1 MSYPLKIFQFAG
13 LNKSVIHEVCS
24 HSKKH
29 FILLKYCYLCA
40 VRRLPNILSATRMI
54 LAPIFLLLYIQDE
67 VVWRALSV
75 GIFAVA
81 VVTDFFDGYIA
92 RLYGYQTAYGVFLD
106 PLADKFLTFAGFI
119 CLPFI
124 NAEQFPWW
132 AVGVIVLRD
141 VIVTG
146 MRMIADHRNISMKTR
161 FTAKFKTMAQMIFL
175 YLVLMVGV
183 FINTDVWLSTYSRE
197 LMQSGILE
205 WGMMAIVVLTLYS
218 GVEYI
223 LTNKEIFFN
232 DHNAKTKTDY
242 R

>member
-1 MSYPLKIFQFAG
+1 M
-13 LNKSVIHEVCS
+13 
-24 HSKKH
+24 
-29 FILLKYCYLCA
+29 
-40 VRRLPNILSATRMI
+40 RRLPNILSTTRMI

-92 RLYGYQTAYGVFLD
+92 RLYGYQTPYGVFLD

-132 AVGVIVLRD
+132 AVGVIVFRD
-141 VIVTG
+141 IVITA
-146 MRMIADHRNISMKTR
+146 MRMIADYRNVTMKTR
-161 FTAKFKTMAQMIFL
+161 FTAKFKTLAQMFFL

-183 FINTDVWLSTYSRE
+183 FINTDVWLSSHSAR
-197 LMQSGILE
+197 LMESGILG
-205 WGMMAIVVLTLYS
+205 WGMLAIVALTLYS
-218 GVEYI
+218 GLEYI
-223 LTNKEIFFN
+223 LINREIFFT
-232 DHNAKTKTDY
+232 DKNAKTKTDSVN

>member
-1 MSYPLKIFQFAG
+1 M
-13 LNKSVIHEVCS
+13 
-24 HSKKH
+24 
-29 FILLKYCYLCA
+29 
-40 VRRLPNILSATRMI
+40 RRLPNILSTIRII

-75 GIFAVA
+75 GVFAVA
-81 VVTDFFDGYIA
+81 VVTDFFDGYLA
-92 RLYGYQTAYGVFLD
+92 RLYGAQTAYGVFLD

-124 NAEQFPWW
+124 DVNQFPWW

-146 MRMIADHRNISMKTR
+146 MRLVAGSRGITMRTR
-161 FTAKFKTMAQMIFL
+161 FTAKLKTMSQMFFL

-183 FINTDVWLSTYSRE
+183 FIKTDVWLSSYCTQ
-197 LMQSGILE
+197 LMDSGILG
-205 WGMMAIVVLTLYS
+205 WLMIAIVVLTVYS
-218 GVEYI
+218 GLEYVYV
-223 LTNKEIFFN
+223 NKEIFLLKN
-232 DHNAKTKTDY
+232 NAKTKTDS

>member
-1 MSYPLKIFQFAG
+1 M
-13 LNKSVIHEVCS
+13 
-24 HSKKH
+24 
-29 FILLKYCYLCA
+29 
-40 VRRLPNILSATRMI
+40 RRIPNILSTIRII
-54 LAPIFLLLYIQDE
+54 LAPIFLILYVQDE

-92 RLYGYQTAYGVFLD
+92 RLYGVESDYGVFLD

-132 AVGVIVLRD
+132 AIGVIVFRD
-141 VIVTG
+141 ILVTG
-146 MRMIADHRNISMKTR
+146 MRMLADYRNITMDTR
-161 FTAKFKTMAQMIFL
+161 FTAKVKTLSQMFFL

-183 FINTDVWLSTYSRE
+183 FIETDVWLSSYCIQ
-197 LMQSGILE
+197 LLQSGLLGWAMI
-205 WGMMAIVVLTLYS
+205 AIVIITLYS
-218 GVEYI
+218 GLEYI
-223 LTNKEIFFN
+223 YINRNIFSIHS
-232 DHNAKTKTDY
+232 DAKTETDT

>member
-1 MSYPLKIFQFAG
+1 
-13 LNKSVIHEVCS
+13 
-24 HSKKH
+24 
-29 FILLKYCYLCA
+29 
-40 VRRLPNILSATRMI
+40 
-54 LAPIFLLLYIQDE
+54 LYVQDE

-75 GIFAVA
+75 GVFAVA

-124 NAEQFPWW
+124 DANQFPWW
-132 AVGVIVLRD
+132 AIVVIVLRD

-146 MRMIADHRNISMKTR
+146 MRMLADYRNLSMDTR
-161 FTAKFKTMAQMIFL
+161 FTAKVKTLSQMFFL

-183 FINTDVWLSTYSRE
+183 FIETDVWLTAYCIQ
-197 LMQSGILE
+197 LMESGVLG
-205 WGMMAIVVLTLYS
+205 WLMMIIVVLTVYS
-218 GVEYI
+218 GLEY
-223 LTNKEIFFN
+223 LYVNKNIFSLKN
-232 DHNAKTKTDY
+232 NAKTETPT

>member
-1 MSYPLKIFQFAG
+1 M
-13 LNKSVIHEVCS
+13 
-24 HSKKH
+24 
-29 FILLKYCYLCA
+29 
-40 VRRLPNILSATRMI
+40 SATRMI

>member
-1 MSYPLKIFQFAG
+1 MTYKKDLILYNNSYLW
-13 LNKSVIHEVCS
+13 
-24 HSKKH
+24 
-29 FILLKYCYLCA
+29 A
-40 VRRLPNILSATRMI
+40 VRQIPNILSTIRII
-54 LAPIFLLLYIQDE
+54 LAPIFLILYVQDE

-92 RLYGYQTAYGVFLD
+92 RLYGVESDYGVFLD

-132 AVGVIVLRD
+132 AIGVIVFRD
-141 VIVTG
+141 FLVTG
-146 MRMIADHRNISMKTR
+146 MRMLADYRNITMDTR
-161 FTAKFKTMAQMIFL
+161 LTAKVKTLSQMFFL

-183 FINTDVWLSTYSRE
+183 FIETDVWLSAYCVQ
-197 LMQSGILE
+197 LLQSGILG
-205 WGMMAIVVLTLYS
+205 WTMIAIVVITVYS
-218 GVEYI
+218 GLEYI
-223 LTNKEIFFN
+223 YINKNIFSIHN
-232 DHNAKTKTDY
+232 NAKTETDT

>member
-1 MSYPLKIFQFAG
+1 MFLHRRSGYA
-13 LNKSVIHEVCS
+13 
-24 HSKKH
+24 KKH
-29 FILLKYCYLCA
+29 FILSKYCYLCA

-67 VVWRALSV
+67 VVWRALSI

-132 AVGVIVLRD
+132 AVGVIVFRD
-141 VIVTG
+141 IIITG
-146 MRMIADHRNISMKTR
+146 MRMVADHRNMSMKTR
-161 FTAKFKTMAQMIFL
+161 FTAKLKTMAQMIFL

-183 FINTDVWLSTYSRE
+183 FINTDVWLSTYSIE
-197 LMQSGILE
+197 LMQSGVLE
-205 WGMMAIVVLTLYS
+205 WGMMGIVVLTIYS
-218 GVEYI
+218 GAEYI

-232 DHNAKTKTDY
+232 DHNAKTKTDSVN